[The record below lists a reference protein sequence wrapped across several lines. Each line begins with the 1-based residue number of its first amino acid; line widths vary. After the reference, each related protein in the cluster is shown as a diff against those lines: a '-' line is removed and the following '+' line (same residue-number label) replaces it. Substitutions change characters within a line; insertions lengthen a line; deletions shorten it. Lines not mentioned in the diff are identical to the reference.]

1 MHEKAGKQGAGRQA
15 GRGPSSPGDGQ
26 SRDQRLWPQD
36 LEDAI
41 CKGLAD
47 GNVTVAW
54 EAGKDLAA
62 AILELTIP
70 AEVARDHVAATLRSL
85 GPRVAAAGLDDERRL
100 RDEEISGALP
110 QAPSLDELASV
121 FERLAYKAVYA
132 ALVGEMLQRNA
143 AAYREI
149 ARRRRCDPESIES
162 VLQTAAMA
170 LLRECR
176 DLTAASAVATLG
188 HDVDPSRRD

>member
-132 ALVGEMLQRNA
+132 ALLAKCCNVTPPPIVKSRAGDA
-143 AAYREI
+143 AT
-149 ARRRRCDPESIES
+149 RR
-162 VLQTAAMA
+162 
-170 LLRECR
+170 
-176 DLTAASAVATLG
+176 ASRACSRPQLWRYCENVAI
-188 HDVDPSRRD
+188 